1 MNALAIH
8 KKMQYLDTKY
18 FSSLQ
23 NWIVNKKVS
32 GCSYENI
39 CLLYN
44 EEFQADDNLNKDAIK
59 TCLKRSSLS
68 MKWLKGETFGKI
80 PVLSDVDI
88 DTLKAYIL
96 DSTTG
101 NDYID
106 VDQIVEMS
114 AELRNNRFSNAQKFL
129 IECNC
134 YSIMQEVQ
142 ELYDDYDVCNTWVYQ
157 NIKTL
162 ETELCT
168 PQNVEINRLIAWT
181 QENIQIFI
189 DVFSQ
194 LLLNTN
200 LHLFLYLMKRC
211 FSQI

>member
-1 MNALAIH
+1 
-8 KKMQYLDTKY
+8 MQYLDTKY
-18 FSSLQ
+18 FNSLQ
-23 NWIVNKKVS
+23 NWIMNKKVS
-32 GCSYENI
+32 GCSYEKI
-39 CLLYN
+39 FLLYN
-44 EEFQADDNLNKDAIK
+44 EEFQAVDNLNKDAIK
-59 TCLKRSSLS
+59 TFEIYPLMGLRSSLS
-68 MKWLKGETFGKI
+68 KKWLKVETFGKI

-114 AELRNNRFSNAQKFL
+114 TELRTNLFSNVQKFL
-129 IECNC
+129 IECIF
-134 YSIMQEVQ
+134 YSIMQDEQ
-142 ELYDDYDVCNTWVYQ
+142 ELYDDYDVCNTWVYS

-194 LLLNTN
+194 LFLNTN

-211 FSQI
+211 CSQI